1 MTVRTYSIHDIH
13 TGKQA
18 RNLLEVNLSEAVRPW
33 FKDTDSDRV
42 NTAIE
47 ALANPAKRSKAA
59 RYLGIEVVPC
69 A

>member
-1 MTVRTYSIHDIH
+1 MRKFSVHDMN

-33 FKDTDSDRV
+33 FKDLDSERV
-42 NTAIE
+42 NRAIA
-47 ALANPAKRSKAA
+47 ALANPAKRSNAA

>member
-1 MTVRTYSIHDIH
+1 MRKLSVHDMN

-33 FKDTDSDRV
+33 FKDLESDQV
-42 NTAIE
+42 NRAIA
-47 ALANPAKRSKAA
+47 ALSNPAKRSNAA